1 MIERIVWNYLLS
13 GIAWIFLTYIQDCE
27 SKAHLNWWNQSI
39 GVVATFRC
47 FDAWDLGIDIDYSKW
62 NNSIF
67 FTDECKL
74 HASELLWTNK

>member
-27 SKAHLNWWNQSI
+27 SKAHLYWWNQSI
-39 GVVATFRC
+39 GMVATFRC

-62 NNSIF
+62 NNSNF